1 MNAESSLDGLTA
13 AGLAGND
20 VAAWARSNPRATG
33 GFAEDREAFAGYW
46 RAADLLVARLPK
58 KPRRSPVEEAAAETI
73 KQQARAARIALVSS
87 H

>member
-1 MNAESSLDGLTA
+1 MNADASLDGLTA
-13 AGLAGND
+13 AGLAGNEI
-20 VAAWARSNPRATG
+20 AAWTRADPRAAG

-73 KQQARAARIALVSS
+73 KQQARAS
-87 H
+87 